1 MVEFPHPSNRVG
13 TTIFH
18 PIATTMTDLDRT
30 VGDFA
35 IKRSRA
41 LRSMRLWP
49 LAVMAAIVFVTYF
62 FIVWTLRR
70 GFDWTDE
77 SFVYTMIAGNRM
89 TVGEPWGFQHMLHP
103 VYVLTGESVLAF
115 RILRLVS
122 YILLSV
128 VLVSF
133 ARAVARQIGIS
144 ILRSGW
150 VFILLFAQ
158 VGTFLAWS
166 YPPRQIG
173 YNELSSWFS
182 QLGVALIVLS
192 LAWGVSPQRTKVA
205 SRVLWSSWAGL
216 GAILTLL
223 LFAKVTSALAFGAIL
238 ALTLVIPNPHLKL
251 WKRIVSATA
260 GGTAVL
266 LVLWV
271 CQYPI
276 GFYLKNVQ
284 TLLFDKS
291 ARDAFGHPVSGM
303 ISTTAD
309 SLLFTG
315 RALLPAVILFAF
327 AMATFHPNLRSGNGS
342 GRKKTAWITW
352 IFGVLLLIALITL
365 PKVDVWSY
373 LGELVVFIGAAGIIG
388 LAILGTNG
396 ATMHG
401 SAVSRAFSVA
411 IAGSAVLTAPFISAV
426 GTSNRIAGQLV
437 FAGTL
442 WAVVLGIALVLL
454 TQRARQLRSSAR
466 NLPALIGCVV
476 LLIAALAVKTDIVRP
491 YRTAPLLT
499 QETSTSVPEL
509 RGILLTR
516 NDAAWIDWIAAVG
529 NSVGADHVPAIA
541 INSSRRPHE
550 FNSSG
555 ALYAFNHSGYANPWL
570 GLKWPSAFNSLRLAC
585 TMDPPSDL
593 FVLQPGN
600 SVEGDPSTSGVEK
613 SLAACGIN
621 FPGDFAVVDKRVAPD
636 PAFTITI
643 WRLKRQGLV
652 AADQGPIR

>member
-1 MVEFPHPSNRVG
+1 M
-13 TTIFH
+13 
-18 PIATTMTDLDRT
+18 AMTDLDRA
-30 VGDFA
+30 VGDLA
-35 IKRSRA
+35 IKRSHA
-41 LRSMRLWP
+41 LQSLRLWP
-49 LAVMAAIVFVTYF
+49 LAVMGAIVIVTYF

-115 RILRLVS
+115 RILRLVG

-128 VLVSF
+128 VLVSL
-133 ARAVARQIGIS
+133 ARAVVRQIGIS
-144 ILRSGW
+144 IPRSGW
-150 VFILLFAQ
+150 VSIFLFAQ

-173 YNELSSWFS
+173 YNELAAWFS

-192 LAWGVSPQRTKVA
+192 LASGVSPQRRELA

-238 ALTLVIPNPHLKL
+238 ALALIFPNPHLRL
-251 WKRIVSATA
+251 WKRFVSAIA
-260 GGTAVL
+260 GGMVVL

-271 CQYPI
+271 CRYPI
-276 GFYLKNVQ
+276 GFYLENVH

-291 ARDAFGHPVSGM
+291 ARDAFGHPTSGM
-303 ISTTAD
+303 ISTYVD

-315 RALLPAVILFAF
+315 RALVPAVIIFAL
-327 AMATFHPNLRSGNGS
+327 AMATFYRKGTPGNG
-342 GRKKTAWITW
+342 GRRKTGWITW
-352 IFGVLLLIALITL
+352 ILGVLLLVALAAL
-365 PKVDVWSY
+365 PKVDAWSY

-388 LAILGTNG
+388 LAILGNNG

-401 SAVSRAFSVA
+401 LAVSRAFSVA
-411 IAGSAVLTAPFISAV
+411 IAGSAVLATPFIGAV

-437 FAGTL
+437 FASTL

-466 NLPALIGCVV
+466 SLPALIGCVV
-476 LLIAALAVKTDIVRP
+476 LLISALAVKTDIARP

-529 NSVGADHVPAIA
+529 DSVGADNVPAIA
-541 INSSRRPHE
+541 INSSRRPHV

-585 TMDPPSDL
+585 TSDPPSDL

-600 SVEGDPSTSGVEK
+600 SVEGDPSTSGVAK
-613 SLAACGIN
+613 SLAACGID
-621 FPGDFAVVDKRVAPD
+621 FPGDFVVVDKRVSPN

-652 AADQGPIR
+652 VADQGPSR